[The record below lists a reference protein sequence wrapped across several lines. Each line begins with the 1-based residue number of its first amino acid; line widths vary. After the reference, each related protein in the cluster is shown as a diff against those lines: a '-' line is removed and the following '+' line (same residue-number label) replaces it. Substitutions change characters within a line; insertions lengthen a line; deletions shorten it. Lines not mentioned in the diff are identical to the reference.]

1 MTSAP
6 QLMEERGRED
16 TYCHARRK
24 LLAQVFDE
32 TRRSGI
38 ETVGR
43 FVEEQ
48 DRWLAYEKRREADFL
63 AHAVAVSPDQLAVSI
78 GQLEQA
84 EQPLHSLLT
93 LRASLHPLEIRDRV
107 QKLATRDGRGDGR
120 LFVEVTHTS
129 H

>member
-16 TYCHARRK
+16 TYCPPRRK
-24 LLAQVFDE
+24 LLEQVFDE

-48 DRWLAYEKRREADFL
+48 DRWLAYEKRRESDFL
-63 AHAVAVSPDQLAVSI
+63 AHAVAVSPDQLAVAI

-93 LRASLHPLEIRDRV
+93 LGPSRHPVQVRDVV
-107 QKLATRDGRGDGR
+107 QKLATREGRVDQR
-120 LFVEVTHTS
+120 RFAEVTTRR
-129 H
+129 